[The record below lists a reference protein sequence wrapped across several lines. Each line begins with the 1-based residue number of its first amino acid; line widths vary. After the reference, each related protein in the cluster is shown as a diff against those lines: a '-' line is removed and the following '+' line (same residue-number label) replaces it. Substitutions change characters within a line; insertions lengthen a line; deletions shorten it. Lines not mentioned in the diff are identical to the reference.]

1 MRVPAM
7 LHGTTA
13 GAVVGFMLRPCCAG
27 PALLSVFGAG
37 GSSIAMFAA
46 SHRTPLLI
54 VSAMMLVVSVLLN
67 FRRSGGTFNKAL
79 VLAATCA
86 SFLVTARAIGVL

>member
-13 GAVVGFMLRPCCAG
+13 GAVVGFMLRPCCVG
-27 PALLSVFGAG
+27 PALLSVLGVG
-37 GSSIAMFAA
+37 GSSVAMFAA
-46 SHRTPLLI
+46 SHRMPLLM

-67 FRRSGGTFNKAL
+67 FRRSGGAFNKAL

-86 SFLVTARAIGVL
+86 SFW